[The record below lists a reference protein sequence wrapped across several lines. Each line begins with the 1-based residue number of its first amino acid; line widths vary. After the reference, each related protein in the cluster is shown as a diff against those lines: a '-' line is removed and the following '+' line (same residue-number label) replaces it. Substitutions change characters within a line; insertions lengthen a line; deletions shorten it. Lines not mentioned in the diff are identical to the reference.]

1 VAEVAIRLQ
10 NLTRDFEAVRA
21 VDSLSLEVPAGT
33 IFGFLGPN
41 GAGKTTTIRL
51 LLGLLEPSAGR
62 AEVLGYDTRTQ
73 AHEIRARS
81 GALLEDSGIYEHL
94 SAEDN
99 LEFYARAYRLP
110 QPERGARIRELLEQM
125 GLWERRKDPAGTWS
139 KGMQQKLAL
148 ARALLHRPPLVLL
161 DEPTA
166 GLDVPSAVAVRD
178 DLAELAEREGTTV
191 FLTTHNMAEAERLC
205 SRVAVIRQGRLL
217 AVGHPDELRARSGN
231 GRGSSRVEILGR
243 GFSDETL
250 VLLRE
255 RPGVIAAT
263 LQNGHL
269 AIDLRGDT
277 ATAPLVSLLVGAGV
291 EVEEVRR
298 GKASL
303 EDVFLTLMHEEE
315 QDA

>member
-1 VAEVAIRLQ
+1 MRDVAIQLD

-21 VDSLSLEVPAGT
+21 VDGLSLEVPAGT

-51 LLGLLEPSAGR
+51 LLGLLEPSAGQAR
-62 AEVLGYDTRTQ
+62 VLGYDPCTQ
-73 AHEIRARS
+73 SQEIRART
-81 GALLEDSGIYEHL
+81 GALLEHSGVYEHL
-94 SAEDN
+94 SAHDN

-110 QPERGARIRELLEQM
+110 PAERAARIRDLLEQM
-125 GLWERRKDPAGTWS
+125 GLWERRQEPAGTWS

-166 GLDVPSAVAVRD
+166 GLDVPSAAAVRE

-205 SRVAVIRQGRLL
+205 SRVAVIRHGRLV
-217 AVGHPDELRARSGN
+217 AIGSPDELRARSG
-231 GRGSSRVEILGR
+231 GGGRVEVLGR
-243 GFSDETL
+243 GFTEQAL
-250 VLLRE
+250 ALLRA
-255 RPGVIAAT
+255 RPEVAAAR
-263 LQNGHL
+263 LQNSHL
-269 AIDLRGDT
+269 EIDLRHEA
-277 ATAPLVSLLVGAGV
+277 ATAPLVSLLVGAGA

-303 EDVFLTLMHEEE
+303 EDVFMTLMHEEE
-315 QDA
+315 HHA

>member
-1 VAEVAIRLQ
+1 MTQMAIRLEH
-10 NLTRDFEAVRA
+10 LTRDFEAVRA
-21 VDSLSLEVPAGT
+21 LDRLSLEVPAGT

-51 LLGLLEPSAGR
+51 LLGLLEPSDGR
-62 AEVLGYDTRTQ
+62 AEVLGYDTCTQ

-81 GALLEDSGIYEHL
+81 GALLEHSGVYEHL

-99 LEFYARAYRLP
+99 LEFYGRACRLP
-110 QPERGARIRELLEQM
+110 RAERRARIQELLEQM

-166 GLDVPSAVAVRD
+166 GLDVPSATAVRD
-178 DLAELAEREGTTV
+178 DLADLAQHEGTTV

-205 SRVAVIRQGRLL
+205 SRVAVIRKGRLL
-217 AVGHPDELRARSGN
+217 AVGHPDELRARAG
-231 GRGSSRVEILGR
+231 GPRVEILGR
-243 GFSDETL
+243 GFGDEAL
-250 VLLRE
+250 ALLRV
-255 RPGVIAAT
+255 RPEVAAAT
-263 LQNGHL
+263 VQNSHL
-269 AIDLRGDT
+269 VIDLREDAT
-277 ATAPLVSLLVGAGV
+277 TAPLVSLLVGAGA

-303 EDVFLTLMHEEE
+303 EDVFLTLVQEEE
-315 QDA
+315 QDV